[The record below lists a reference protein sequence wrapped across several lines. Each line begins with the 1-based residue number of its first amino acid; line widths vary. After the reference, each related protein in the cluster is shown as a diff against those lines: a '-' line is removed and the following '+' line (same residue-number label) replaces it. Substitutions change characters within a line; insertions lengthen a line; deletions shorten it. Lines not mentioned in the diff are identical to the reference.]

1 MDRQEVGRVALEVA
15 GISHS
20 SESGFV
26 HKLVRIEEIGGDFT
40 VSPARDAELFLHAVI
55 LRMMT

>member
-15 GISHS
+15 GS
-20 SESGFV
+20 SERGFV
-26 HKLVRIEEIGGDFT
+26 HKLVGIEEIGGDFT

-55 LRMMT
+55 LRMI